1 MDERLMDPETILVAI
16 AHSSALIREGLS
28 ALLTSSAGEV
38 RVVPAPGG
46 EPGGDMLPHVVVSEF
61 APRTELVQQLR
72 TMTRRWPQ
80 VPVVA
85 LGTFDRRETVGTA
98 IGAGARACVS
108 SNCGGR
114 ELVEAVRA
122 VRDGRGYL
130 CPVVSDLQSGTAAE
144 DDGGA
149 EAASVTRPLT
159 QRERQILALIAEG
172 CTDRETAT
180 RCTLSLKTVH
190 NHRRSIMV
198 KLGVHN
204 ATTLVRRAMR
214 LGLIDA

>member
-1 MDERLMDPETILVAI
+1 MDQRLPDPETILVAV
-16 AHSSALIREGLS
+16 AHSSALIRESLS
-28 ALLTSSAGEV
+28 ALLAATGQV
-38 RVVPAPGG
+38 RVVSPPNGQP
-46 EPGGDMLPHVVVSEF
+46 ETEVVPDVVVSEF
-61 APRTELVQQLR
+61 APRSDVLQQLR
-72 TMTRRWPQ
+72 AMTRRWPQ

-85 LGTFDRRETVGTA
+85 LGNFDRRETVGAA

-108 SNCGGR
+108 SHCGGR

-122 VRDGRGYL
+122 VHEGRSYL
-130 CPVVSDLQSGTAAE
+130 CPVASDLRATPGA
-144 DDGGA
+144 DDD
-149 EAASVTRPLT
+149 ASTDPVVLARPLT

-172 CTDRETAT
+172 CTDRETAH
-180 RCTLSLKTVH
+180 RCGLSLKTVH

-204 ATTLVRRAMR
+204 ATSLVRRAMR